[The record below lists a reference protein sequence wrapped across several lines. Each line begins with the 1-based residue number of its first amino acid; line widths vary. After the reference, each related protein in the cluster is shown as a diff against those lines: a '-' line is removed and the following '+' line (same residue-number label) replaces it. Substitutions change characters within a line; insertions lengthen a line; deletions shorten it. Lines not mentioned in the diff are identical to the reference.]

1 MNKDYGMD
9 NQALEQAIAL
19 YKAGNKNETRN
30 LLTIILKE
38 QPRNENAW
46 LWMAACVDKK

>member
-19 YKAGNKNETRN
+19 YKAGNKN
-30 LLTIILKE
+30 
-38 QPRNENAW
+38 AW